1 MSTEVEIRA
10 PAEQTE
16 GTRSQ
21 ILRWLKSVGESVTE
35 NEPLIEL
42 ETDKV
47 TVEVPSPGSGTLR
60 EILKQEQDE
69 IGPGELLGRIEADGA
84 GRSASSGT
92 RASDD
97 ARVSSSNLNASA
109 DTTRPGA
116 SADAVRAA
124 ADAAMQG
131 SADAV
136 VSVPIATPNDA
147 DGGRTGQ
154 GDRAGSRDAYAS
166 GTVLG
171 SHAGSNDASNGQVAH
186 QRAAGVEAPGLAA
199 QPLSPAVKR
208 LLAERGLDASAVR
221 GTGQG
226 GRITVANILA
236 HGHPGGAQSASTST
250 AVGSAASQAQLV
262 RGAPSAG
269 SALGGRASSGGSSP
283 NEGAELVGGGAGH
296 GRGVGMGRDA
306 GLGRDAG
313 DALFSG
319 AGASSSR
326 SAQTAADGATDAGG
340 PWHRVPHTAT
350 RKRIAEHMVQS
361 LLLTA
366 PHVTTV
372 FEADLTAVLEHRQ
385 RNKDDFMRRGA
396 PLTLTAYFLQATVV
410 AIRAVPEANSRWT
423 DSALEVFD
431 SMHIGVATALET
443 GLVVPVL
450 RDMQSRDLFE
460 TAKGLDDL
468 ISRARY
474 GRLTPAD
481 MRGGT
486 FTISNHGVSGSLV
499 ATPIIINQP
508 QSAILG
514 VGKLEKRPV
523 VVTSEDTGED
533 RIVIRPRCYVT
544 LTIDHRVMDG
554 HQANRFLQTFVE
566 WLAKPQ

>member
-1 MSTEVEIRA
+1 MASEVEIRA

-69 IGPGELLGRIEADGA
+69 IGPGDLLGRIE
-84 GRSASSGT
+84 S
-92 RASDD
+92 
-97 ARVSSSNLNASA
+97 V
-109 DTTRPGA
+109 
-116 SADAVRAA
+116 
-124 ADAAMQG
+124 ADAAAASTGPVAAGAAAAPTSDRDG
-131 SADAV
+131 SSAAL
-136 VSVPIATPNDA
+136 S
-147 DGGRTGQ
+147 
-154 GDRAGSRDAYAS
+154 AGAS
-166 GTVLG
+166 GATSVAATN
-171 SHAGSNDASNGQVAH
+171 AGASGAMSEAATGASNGSESLGASGVGLE
-186 QRAAGVEAPGLAA
+186 AAGPASHN
-199 QPLSPAVKR
+199 LSPAVRR

-226 GRITVANILA
+226 GRLTVADVIA
-236 HGHPGGAQSASTST
+236 H
-250 AVGSAASQAQLV
+250 SAASPTAGQTAPADA
-262 RGAPSAG
+262 RGG
-269 SALGGRASSGGSSP
+269 SAGRASTNVPAVGTAPHAVTSSGVSAGVPEQTRSP
-283 NEGAELVGGGAGH
+283 GASGVPAGH
-296 GRGVGMGRDA
+296 G
-306 GLGRDAG
+306 
-313 DALFSG
+313 S
-319 AGASSSR
+319 
-326 SAQTAADGATDAGG
+326 TDVAGG
-340 PWHRVPHTAT
+340 SHRVPHTAT
-350 RKRIAEHMVQS
+350 RKRIADHMVQS
-361 LLLTA
+361 LLHTA

-372 FEADLTAVLEHRQ
+372 FEADLTALLEHRQ
-385 RNKDDFMRRGA
+385 RNKDDFARRGA
-396 PLTLTAYFLQATVV
+396 PLTFTAYFLQATVA

-450 RDMQSRDLFE
+450 RDVQSLDLFG

-468 ISRARY
+468 VSRARD
-474 GRLTPAD
+474 GHLTPAD
-481 MRGGT
+481 VRGGT

-514 VGKLEKRPV
+514 VGKLEKRAV
-523 VVTSEDTGED
+523 VMTSEDGED
-533 RIVIRPRCYVT
+533 HIVIRPRCYVT

-554 HQANRFLQTFVE
+554 HQANRFLQTFLE
-566 WLAKPQ
+566 RLATPE